1 MKYVAVLPAKDEEQ
15 NIRAAI
21 ESIVNQTIA
30 PCHVLVMDDGSS
42 DGTLDI
48 VKELEQKYQCLA
60 HHSTT
65 STKAYELGGKVV
77 RLFMQGK
84 RLIDSKGIEYD
95 WIIKMD
101 SDLECEPDFIEKME
115 NRTRDLKVGIMSGTP
130 YFEEDGRKI
139 YDTSP
144 AWHTH
149 GQFKIYNAECF
160 DEFGGPRESLGWD
173 CADNVGA
180 ISAGWQAMAI
190 PDINYLMHR
199 KVGGKTSIVKG
210 RINHG
215 IGCYVVG
222 VGPGYFLLKVIH
234 DIFKPP
240 YVIGAVSLIRG
251 YLRAA
256 IKRYPK
262 TLPKDQRRLLRKLF
276 WSSLWVRFR
285 NNEFVIQQ
293 KLATR
298 KDSSG

>member
-1 MKYVAVLPAKDEEQ
+1 MKYVVVLPAKDEEQ
-15 NIRAAI
+15 NIRAAV
-21 ESIVNQTIA
+21 ESIVNQTI
-30 PCHVLVMDDGSS
+30 PPLHVLVMDDGSTDS
-42 DGTLDI
+42 TLDI
-48 VKELEQKYQCLA
+48 VKELEQQQQNIS
-60 HHSTT
+60 HHSTS

-84 RLIDSKGIEYD
+84 RLIDSMDIEYD

-101 SDLECEPDFIEKME
+101 ADLQCEPDFIEKMA
-115 NRTRDLKVGIMSGTP
+115 NRTKNLKVGIMSGTP
-130 YFEEDGRKI
+130 YFEEDGKKT

-160 DEFGGPRESLGWD
+160 EQFGGPRESLGWD

-199 KVGGKTSIVKG
+199 EVGGKTSNLNG

-215 IGCYVVG
+215 IGCYIVG
-222 VGPGYFLLKVIH
+222 VGPGYFLLKVLH

-285 NNEFVIQQ
+285 NREFVIQQ
-293 KLATR
+293 KMTAR
-298 KDSSG
+298 KDA

>member
-21 ESIVNQTIA
+21 ESIVNQTIP
-30 PCHVLVMDDGSS
+30 PC
-42 DGTLDI
+42 
-48 VKELEQKYQCLA
+48 LEQKYHCLA

-77 RLFMQGK
+77 RLFVEGK
-84 RLIDSKGIEYD
+84 RLIDLKGIEYD

-101 SDLECEPDFIEKME
+101 SDLECEPDFIEKMMS
-115 NRTRDLKVGIMSGTP
+115 RTRDLKVGIMSGTP

-173 CADNVGA
+173 CADNVAA

-222 VGPGYFLLKVIH
+222 VGPGYFLLKVMH

-240 YVIGAVSLIRG
+240 YLIGAVSLIRG

-285 NNEFVIQQ
+285 NRDFVIQQ
-293 KLATR
+293 KLVAR